1 MATLSTAEITAD
13 VFAAFRKRLP
23 ALRSFSTDFTS
34 NTAKKDQQV
43 IAHVAALPTAADH
56 NATSYF
62 TSPTSASSLLTDVPV
77 TLSSHKDV
85 VLKLADS
92 DAISTRNKK
101 YVQAVNGAAH
111 ALAKAMIDSVLAK
124 VTSTNASYVA
134 VCTTSAAT
142 GAKLRS
148 FTETMNSNGAFG
160 MSRHALVNGAFM
172 GGLLADSTI
181 TSGDYFA
188 QRQEGQREQTL
199 TNIMGFDSVMEY
211 TDFPANNTAI
221 DTFTVNTSTEVLTV
235 ASAHGL
241 IVGDRVRVSSAT
253 TLPAG
258 LSAGTNYFVVSTPST
273 TTLTI
278 SATSGGSAVNI
289 TDTGT
294 GAHTISRYENL
305 NGVCYDTNGIV
316 VASAIPN
323 DSTVLA
329 AQRGIPVPLKVDTQT
344 DPESGLTLLV
354 LERLNTATLDIEICY
369 SVIFGSAIGRQGGT
383 AATVMDPAVLRIR
396 ES

>member
-56 NATSYF
+56 NASSYF

-111 ALAKAMIDSVLAK
+111 ALAKALIDSVLAK
-124 VTSTNASYVA
+124 VNSTNASYSA
-134 VCTTSAAT
+134 TCTTSAAT

-160 MSRHALVNGAFM
+160 LSRHALVNGAFM
-172 GGLLADSTI
+172 GGLLADTTI

-211 TDFPANNTAI
+211 TDFPANNGTVA
-221 DTFTVNTSTEVLTV
+221 TFTAATSDVITT

-241 IVGDRVRVSSAT
+241 IAGDRVRVSSET

-258 LSAGTNYFVVSTPST
+258 LSADTNYFVISDSLTST
-273 TTLTI
+273 TLKV
-278 SATSGGSAVNI
+278 SATSGGSAVNV

-294 GAHTISRYENL
+294 GTHTLSRYENL

-329 AQRGIPVPLKVDTQT
+329 ASRGIPVPLKVDTQT
-344 DPESGLTLLV
+344 DPESGLTVLV

-383 AATVMDPAVLRIR
+383 AATVMDPAILRIR
-396 ES
+396 QA